1 MITIPL
7 QIEETWVAGILREH
21 PIEKEFVLDEE
32 GKITLDKDNNV
43 IEKDKYTAVQ
53 WIGILAIKYLGGE
66 YKQGSNKIKI
76 DVDSIEK
83 DFIKNAIESNII
95 IRR

>member
-76 DVDSIEK
+76 DVDPIEK